1 MIKNLN
7 IHIILFFSL
16 VSFITSAKEIAI
28 TFDDSPRFAQGY
40 FDGPTRA
47 KKLIE
52 TLKYHGVKQVAFF
65 SVSNRLDKEG
75 IERLKTYAHAG
86 HIIAN
91 HTHSHPDINKLSFQ
105 EYKDDFLIADSF
117 LSTYKNYKKW
127 FRFPYLREGD
137 TLEKRDGMR
146 ALLMEM
152 GYINAYITLN
162 NYDWY
167 IESLFQKAIKDKVK
181 IDFDALRQFYVDV
194 MIQGIEY
201 YEQMAV
207 THLGRSPKQVLLLHE
222 MDISALFI
230 GDLVDELRIKGWSI
244 ITPEQAY
251 TDPISEYKT
260 EQVMKYNPG
269 RIGEIAKNNGQKKGL
284 WHATLN
290 EKYLLQ
296 RFETEVLKLTK

>member
-1 MIKNLN
+1 MKQKFCTLLIF
-7 IHIILFFSL
+7 I
-16 VSFITSAKEIAI
+16 VSFTTSSKEIAI
-28 TFDDSPRFAQGY
+28 TFDDSPRSAQGY

-52 TLKYHGVKQVAFF
+52 TLKHRGVKQVAFF
-65 SVSNRLDKEG
+65 SVSKGLDKEG
-75 IERLKTYAHAG
+75 KKRLKTYADAG

-91 HTHSHPDINKLSFQ
+91 HTHSHPDINKISFQ
-105 EYKDDFLIADSF
+105 EYKDDFLMADLF

-137 TLEKRDGMR
+137 SLEKRDGMR
-146 ALLMEM
+146 AILKEK

-167 IESLFQKAIKDKVK
+167 IESLFQKAIKDKVE
-181 IDFDALRQFYVDV
+181 IDFDALKHFYVDV

-207 THLGRSPKQVLLLHE
+207 THLERSPKQVLLLHE
-222 MDISALFI
+222 MDVSALFI
-230 GDLVDELRIKGWSI
+230 GDLIDELRKKGWSI

-251 TDPISEYKT
+251 TDPISDYKA
-260 EQVMKYNPG
+260 EKIMKFNPG
-269 RIGEIAKNNGQKKGL
+269 RIGEIARNKGQKKGL
-284 WHATLN
+284 WHTTLN
-290 EKYLLQ
+290 EKYLKQ
-296 RFETEVLKLTK
+296 RFENEVLSVDN